1 MASPT
6 PPRPGPSSP
15 PESPISSASPTETT
29 DRKNEVHFV
38 IQGKGGVG
46 KSLVATLLAEF
57 LRERIADLRCFDTD
71 PVNPTFASYAEFGVR
86 RIELFEGST
95 INAKAFDGMMIA
107 MLDAGASAVVDN
119 GATTFIPLM
128 NYIAQSGVFEV
139 LLGAGKQVFVHIIV
153 AGGDAVGETVDGF
166 AQIMAALPADV
177 KAIVWLNALHG
188 EVDIEGV
195 EFERTAIYRKVQDQ
209 VAGIVPLPAPASD
222 LFARDLQD
230 LRRKRV
236 SFKAAMDGSGFN
248 VMERQRFSM
257 VRRDLFARM
266 AAVL

>member
-1 MASPT
+1 
-6 PPRPGPSSP
+6 
-15 PESPISSASPTETT
+15 
-29 DRKNEVHFV
+29 VHFV

-46 KSLVATLLAEF
+46 KSFVATLLAEF
-57 LRERIADLRCFDTD
+57 LGERIGDLRCFDTD
-71 PVNPTFASYAEFGVR
+71 PVNPTFASYTEFGVR
-86 RIELFEGST
+86 RVELFEGSA
-95 INAKAFDGMMIA
+95 INAKA
-107 MLDAGASAVVDN
+107 
-119 GATTFIPLM
+119 FIPLM

-166 AQIMAALPADV
+166 AQIMAALPSDV

-188 EVDIEGV
+188 QVDIEGV
-195 EFERTAIYRKVQDQ
+195 EFERTAIYRKVQDR
-209 VAGIVPLPAPASD
+209 VSGIVPLPAPASD

-236 SFKAAMDGSGFN
+236 SFKAAVDGSAFN

-257 VRRDLFARM
+257 VRRDLFAKM